1 MTRRFL
7 IDTDTASDDAVALVL
22 ALRHP
27 GVTIEAITVVA
38 GNVPLPQ
45 AVQAALYTV
54 ELCGADVPVYAG
66 MDRPMVRA
74 ARRTAQHVH
83 GEDGMGDI
91 GLPLAGRVPADG
103 HAVNTIIDTVRAHP
117 GEVTIVTLGPLS
129 NLGMA
134 LRMAPDIAELIPQIV
149 VMGGYGRE
157 IFGHTRTQEFN
168 IMIDPEAAD
177 IVYRS
182 GISLTQVGL
191 DASMRYA
198 TLSAEQEARLSQA
211 GPIGKFCVDIQRVLR
226 EFSRKSLGLENFT
239 LPDPLAAAV
248 ALRPDLVIRS
258 VKAHVA
264 IELTGT
270 HTFGATVVDHTNSSG
285 EAPNVEVV
293 LDVDQD
299 RFVDLLVDAAAGR
312 ANGQ

>member
-1 MTRRFL
+1 
-7 IDTDTASDDAVALVL
+7 
-22 ALRHP
+22 
-27 GVTIEAITVVA
+27 
-38 GNVPLPQ
+38 
-45 AVQAALYTV
+45 
-54 ELCGADVPVYAG
+54 
-66 MDRPMVRA
+66 
-74 ARRTAQHVH
+74 
-83 GEDGMGDI
+83 
-91 GLPLAGRVPADG
+91 
-103 HAVNTIIDTVRAHP
+103 
-117 GEVTIVTLGPLS
+117 
-129 NLGMA
+129 
-134 LRMAPDIAELIPQIV
+134 
-149 VMGGYGRE
+149 MGGYGRE
-157 IFGHTRTQEFN
+157 IFVYADQEFN
-168 IMIDPEAAD
+168 IMIDRKRPT
-177 IVYRS
+177 RLPL
-182 GISLTQVGL
+182 GNLTHPGRPRRV
-191 DASMRYA
+191 DAVRHPLRRTGSVVA
-198 TLSAEQEARLSQA
+198 A